1 LNNDIK
7 FLLDLGFKNPYYNN
21 NNILWFEKNPEYVII
36 INEKLTIKSL
46 FYNKEIAIFDL
57 WEYFSKGQQ
66 KLIINNLDRF

>member
-1 LNNDIK
+1 MNNDIK